1 MELTGAEIIAE
12 CLLEQAVQEVFGYPG
27 GAVLN
32 IYDAL
37 YLYRD
42 RIHHT
47 MTAHEQGA
55 AHAADGYSRATG
67 KTGVVFA
74 TSGPGAT
81 NLVTGIASAYM
92 DSSPM
97 VAITGNVSRD
107 LLGRDSFQEVNI
119 KDIVKPVTKASF
131 QVMEM
136 EELAPTIR
144 KAFEIAR
151 TGRKG
156 PVLVDVPKDITA
168 LKTEYVKTG
177 ITYENKTASP
187 DKIQIEAAVRLIQK
201 AKRPMLYAGGGV
213 IGAQAARELTKFAE
227 LCDAP
232 VFCSLMGLGG
242 IDARHPLFFGNIGM
256 HGMYESGMATQN
268 ADLIIALGGGVVG
281 DITGFAA
288 ATFLR
293 GVSLCQIPTTLLA
306 QVDSS
311 VGGKT
316 GVDLPEGKNL
326 VGAFYQPRLVLID
339 PNVLASLPDSTF
351 ADGMAEV
358 VKYGYISNREILTM
372 VSQPDYKSNIENI
385 IYECVKIK
393 RDVVAIDE
401 HDTGLRMILNFGHTI
416 GHAAEK
422 LGNYTDLTH
431 GQAVAIGM
439 VAAMRLSALL
449 GNEDLTAPLIDLLKH
464 IGLPT
469 ELNYDREAIFN
480 ALLSDKKKFGATV
493 NFILVREAG
502 RAEITP
508 IDAEKLHEDVLKL

>member
-1 MELTGAEIIAE
+1 MAETLSLTGANGVSEIHIE
-12 CLLEQAVQEVFGYPG
+12 TGLLDRA
-27 GAVLN
+27 GAVILETFSPSRVH
-32 IYDAL
+32 IVSDSTVAPL
-37 YLYRD
+37 YLEKLEKQFSLPVT
-42 RIHHT
+42 HT
-47 MTAHEQGA
+47 VIPAGEEHKQLSTVE
-55 AHAADGYSRATG
+55 
-67 KTGVVFA
+67 
-74 TSGPGAT
+74 
-81 NLVTGIASAYM
+81 GIYH
-92 DSSPM
+92 
-97 VAITGNVSRD
+97 D
-107 LLGRDSFQEVNI
+107 LLAAGM
-119 KDIVKPVTKASF
+119 T
-131 QVMEM
+131 
-136 EELAPTIR
+136 R
-144 KAFEIAR
+144 K
-151 TGRKG
+151 
-156 PVLVDVPKDITA
+156 
-168 LKTEYVKTG
+168 
-177 ITYENKTASP
+177 
-187 DKIQIEAAVRLIQK
+187 
-201 AKRPMLYAGGGV
+201 
-213 IGAQAARELTKFAE
+213 
-227 LCDAP
+227 
-232 VFCSLMGLGG
+232 
-242 IDARHPLFFGNIGM
+242 
-256 HGMYESGMATQN
+256 
-268 ADLIIALGGGVVG
+268 DLIIALGGGVVG

-449 GNEDLTAPLIDLLKH
+449 GVPVVSTVAQCKASQEALMQVVDQVMDGTLVCTPHLVTYPPEIEQALSLLAPELTPLAAGTAIQPRWLALNLLAAAMGQK
-464 IGLPT
+464 
-469 ELNYDREAIFN
+469 R
-480 ALLSDKKKFGATV
+480 K
-493 NFILVREAG
+493 
-502 RAEITP
+502 
-508 IDAEKLHEDVLKL
+508 

>member
-1 MELTGAEIIAE
+1 MAETLSLTGANGVSEIHIE
-12 CLLEQAVQEVFGYPG
+12 TGLLDRA
-27 GAVLN
+27 GAVILETFSPSRVH
-32 IYDAL
+32 IVSDSTVAPL
-37 YLYRD
+37 YLEKLEKQFTV
-42 RIHHT
+42 IPAGEEHK
-47 MTAHEQGA
+47 QL
-55 AHAADGYSRATG
+55 AT
-67 KTGVVFA
+67 VE
-74 TSGPGAT
+74 
-81 NLVTGIASAYM
+81 GIYH
-92 DSSPM
+92 
-97 VAITGNVSRD
+97 D
-107 LLGRDSFQEVNI
+107 LLTAGM
-119 KDIVKPVTKASF
+119 T
-131 QVMEM
+131 
-136 EELAPTIR
+136 R
-144 KAFEIAR
+144 K
-151 TGRKG
+151 
-156 PVLVDVPKDITA
+156 
-168 LKTEYVKTG
+168 
-177 ITYENKTASP
+177 
-187 DKIQIEAAVRLIQK
+187 
-201 AKRPMLYAGGGV
+201 
-213 IGAQAARELTKFAE
+213 
-227 LCDAP
+227 
-232 VFCSLMGLGG
+232 
-242 IDARHPLFFGNIGM
+242 
-256 HGMYESGMATQN
+256 
-268 ADLIIALGGGVVG
+268 DLIIALGGGVVG

-508 IDAEKLHEDVLKL
+508 IDAEKLHEYVLKL

>member
-1 MELTGAEIIAE
+1 MAETLSLTGANGVSEIHIE
-12 CLLEQAVQEVFGYPG
+12 TGLLDRA
-27 GAVLN
+27 GAVILETFSPSRVH
-32 IYDAL
+32 IVSDSTVAPL
-37 YLYRD
+37 YL
-42 RIHHT
+42 
-47 MTAHEQGA
+47 EKLEKQF
-55 AHAADGYSRATG
+55 S
-67 KTGVVFA
+67 
-74 TSGPGAT
+74 
-81 NLVTGIASAYM
+81 L
-92 DSSPM
+92 
-97 VAITGNVSRD
+97 
-107 LLGRDSFQEVNI
+107 
-119 KDIVKPVTKASF
+119 PVT
-131 QVMEM
+131 
-136 EELAPTIR
+136 
-144 KAFEIAR
+144 
-151 TGRKG
+151 
-156 PVLVDVPKDITA
+156 
-168 LKTEYVKTG
+168 
-177 ITYENKTASP
+177 
-187 DKIQIEAAVRLIQK
+187 
-201 AKRPMLYAGGGV
+201 
-213 IGAQAARELTKFAE
+213 
-227 LCDAP
+227 
-232 VFCSLMGLGG
+232 
-242 IDARHPLFFGNIGM
+242 H
-256 HGMYESGMATQN
+256 
-268 ADLIIALGGGVVG
+268 
-281 DITGFAA
+281 
-288 ATFLR
+288 TFLR

-449 GNEDLTAPLIDLLKH
+449 GNEDLTAPLIDILKH

-508 IDAEKLHEDVLKL
+508 IDAEKLHEYVLKL